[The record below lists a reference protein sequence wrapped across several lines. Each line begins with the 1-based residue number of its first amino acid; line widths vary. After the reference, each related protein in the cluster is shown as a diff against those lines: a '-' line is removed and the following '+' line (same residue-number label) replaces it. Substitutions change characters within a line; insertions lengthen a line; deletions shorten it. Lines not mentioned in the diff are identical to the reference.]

1 MKLVAEQ
8 QPLKDVYVLVLGL
21 SEYIA
26 LLGKWDLED
35 MVKDIEMRT
44 FFWIVQVDPVK
55 LRVSL

>member
-1 MKLVAEQ
+1 MDRKWGKGMKLVAEQ

-44 FFWIVQVDPVK
+44 FF
-55 LRVSL
+55 